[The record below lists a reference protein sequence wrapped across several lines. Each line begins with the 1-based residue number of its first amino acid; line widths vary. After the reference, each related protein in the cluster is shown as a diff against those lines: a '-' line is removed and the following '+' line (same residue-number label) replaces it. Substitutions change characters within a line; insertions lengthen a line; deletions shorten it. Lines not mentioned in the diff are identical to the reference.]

1 MDYQSTQYTVDLLI
15 QRIRTGR
22 LALPDFQREFVWNPS
37 KVVDLLDSVARR
49 WPIGSLLLLSGPQPF
64 AIRAI
69 DHAPQISNN
78 NLELY
83 ILDGQQRITSLF
95 HAVNDVSDYC
105 YYIDFNLLLIGD
117 DEFIRWQ
124 RREQFE
130 KTYPTVRSRANGRIA
145 TVKEVWELE
154 LFFAWL
160 EQLPPG
166 EIGSNYVSL
175 REHQLGGLQAKVY
188 KVMAVE
194 LDQEIELEA
203 LARIFETL
211 NRTGVRLSAFDLMVA
226 ALYPSGFRL
235 RDAWE
240 EALQKYGILRDSNI
254 DSNEVLKLISLLIRK
269 FEGKPYSK
277 GVRQGDL
284 LAIEKSLIRKYW
296 TSALELY
303 VKALEYCKKEFGV
316 ICEEVMPT
324 PSMALGIAI
333 FLSEGSPFTPQ
344 QIRSWWIDRLVTQ
357 NYSQA
362 ANTRIISD
370 TDNINSGKIEL
381 IGNASTLIAELLD
394 QPARRNG
401 LLLRGLSGLLI
412 SKGALDVLSGK
423 TLKEQEKVCYCAV
436 DEHGT
441 LRKMNASD
449 PLRRLILTT
458 QATEN
463 QLGKGKSVGSLPTAS
478 ITYLLTQ
485 GFDPNLYRSNE
496 FVNALIEA

>member
-105 YYIDFNLLLIGD
+105 YYIDFNLLQIGD
-117 DEFIRWQ
+117 DDFIRWQ

-130 KTYPTVRSRANGRIA
+130 KSYPTVKSRANGRIA

-166 EIGSNYVSL
+166 EVGSNYVSL
-175 REHQLGGLQAKVY
+175 RERRLGGLQAKVY

-240 EALQKYGILRDSNI
+240 EALQKYGILREFDI

-296 TSALELY
+296 DNALELY
-303 VKALEYCKKEFGV
+303 VKSLEYCKNHFGI

-324 PSMALGIAI
+324 PSMALGVAI
-333 FLSEGSPFTPQ
+333 FLSENSTFTDRQ
-344 QIRSWWIDRLVTQ
+344 KRAWWIDRLITQ
-357 NYSQA
+357 TYSQA

-381 IGNASTLIAELLD
+381 IGNAPVIIAELLD
-394 QPARRNG
+394 QPAKRNG
-401 LLLRGLSGLLI
+401 LLLRGLSGLLV
-412 SKGALDVLSGK
+412 SKGAKDLLSGK
-423 TLKEQEKVCYCAV
+423 LLKDQGQVCYCAI
-436 DEHGT
+436 DENGVI
-441 LRKMNASD
+441 RKLNASD
-449 PLRRLILTT
+449 PLRRLIITT
-458 QATEN
+458 QTTEN
-463 QLGKGKSVGSLPTAS
+463 QLGKGKSIESLSADS
-478 ITYLLTQ
+478 LTYLRTQ
-485 GFDPNLYRSNE
+485 GFDSSFYRSND
-496 FVNALIEA
+496 FVNSLIEV